1 MALPGIKI
9 GSTAENVGSNTRMAA
24 LIWSASGRGKTT
36 LAGSLHAMT
45 QKYMGK
51 PTLFCAVESGE
62 GGGTICLKDLNI
74 PLWIPK
80 DLNEVKQGIAALR
93 NDKEFG
99 GFVLDSATEL
109 YKAFIKPVALKYPC
123 RERAEVVTGPRRE
136 GVPAESDYMIM
147 GELARQVI
155 QEVVNLTA
163 LAPEFSKHVI
173 VTALDKMRESRGEP
187 KEIIFWGPNLPGQMG
202 TDSAGMFQ
210 QVGTIEIK
218 AQVIGGKREAIR
230 YYTTF
235 STDAKTLKDRYN
247 VLPHEVRL
255 KRNAQ
260 DGEGF
265 DFVDMWERYW
275 MPVVNRERI
284 S

>member
-1 MALPGIKI
+1 MAIPGIKVT
-9 GSTAENVGSNTRMAA
+9 STADNVGPNTRMAA

-123 RERAEVVTGPRRE
+123 REKSPMVVGPRNE

-163 LAPEFSKHVI
+163 LEPERSKHVI
-173 VTALDKMRESRGEP
+173 VFHNYLFLHITL
-187 KEIIFWGPNLPGQMG
+187 IFTRLFVMQ
-202 TDSAGMFQ
+202 
-210 QVGTIEIK
+210 IK
-218 AQVIGGKREAIR
+218 
-230 YYTTF
+230 
-235 STDAKTLKDRYN
+235 
-247 VLPHEVRL
+247 
-255 KRNAQ
+255 
-260 DGEGF
+260 
-265 DFVDMWERYW
+265 
-275 MPVVNRERI
+275 
-284 S
+284 